1 MGDRIP
7 VGIVGLGM
15 VGEPVRR
22 WFAEVRGHVR
32 GEDLFCYDTNPAL
45 GWFDDVA
52 KATVIFVCV
61 PTPPNPDGSC
71 NTDIVRTVVDRIPD
85 GRVVVIK
92 STVPP
97 GTTQALQDRRPG
109 LKLMFCP
116 EFLTEAQAWADFIK
130 PSRQLIGVTAQ
141 SQPHAVEVLQLLPQ
155 GIFQRPDTPIY
166 GGRLVVSATEAEL
179 AKYASNVFGALKVA
193 YANVLADMA
202 WALGRAGSGTVHYAH
217 VRGMVAADQRI
228 GPAWLDVSHGNYC
241 GFGGYCF
248 PKDTAAFIAHCQELT
263 DRLAADKPT
272 AETGRMLP
280 VLRAG
285 ITLLRAAYEYNNEL
299 LAAQNLTVADVSR
312 HDKQVVLDKRRP
324 IREP

>member
-45 GWFDDVA
+45 GYFDDVA
-52 KATVIFVCV
+52 RASVIFVCV

-71 NTDIVRTVVDRIPD
+71 NTSIVQSVVEGIPD
-85 GRVVVIK
+85 GRIVVVK

-97 GTTQALQDRRPG
+97 GTTQLLQNRRPG

-116 EFLTEAQAWADFIK
+116 EFLTEAQAWADFIR
-130 PSRQLIGVTAQ
+130 PSRQLIGVTPQ

-166 GGRLVVSATEAEL
+166 GGRQVVTATEAEL
-179 AKYASNVFGALKVA
+179 AKYASNVFGALKVV
-193 YANVLADMA
+193 YANVLADVA
-202 WALGRAGSGTVHYAH
+202 WASARADGGTVDYAH

-228 GPAWLDVSHGNYC
+228 GPAWLDVGHGSYC

-248 PKDTAAFIAHCQELT
+248 PKDTAAFIAHYRGIIG
-263 DRLAADKPT
+263 RLEDDKPT
-272 AETGRMLP
+272 VATGRMLA

-285 ITLLRAAYEYNNEL
+285 LKLLQAAYDYNETLLQ
-299 LAAQNLTVADVSR
+299 AQGLTVADVSY
-312 HDKQVVLDKRRP
+312 HDKQIVLDKRRP
-324 IREP
+324 VREP